1 MSLSD
6 QTFWQHADELR
17 KTILKSLCV
26 LAIGVIVSLFFYR
39 EIFAF
44 LQAPLSTP
52 LSQKKILREQI
63 INESQKIELY
73 TLPNDAIVINQ
84 SLNVKIVGNKVSIPP
99 QGNLTI
105 DIAESASK
113 LLIFSPIDGILITFK
128 VCFFIGLAATSP
140 IILYF
145 LLNFVAPALEQRF
158 YRLLTPFI
166 ALSVLFMSLGAGFA
180 FFVTIPI
187 ANQYLT
193 LFNQEIGTNF
203 WSLSNYLDYT
213 VLLLIGNAISFEM
226 CVIALFL
233 VQMQVLSYHQL
244 QKSRRYF
251 ILFAFIISAILTPPD
266 IFTQVMLATPLIIIY
281 ELIILYAYARSA
293 SKLYSKSEPP
303 PTFL

>member
-17 KTILKSLCV
+17 KTILKSV
-26 LAIGVIVSLFFYR
+26 FILAIGVIVTLFFYR
-39 EIFAF
+39 EIFSF

-52 LSQKKILREQI
+52 LTAKKISREQI
-63 INESQKIELY
+63 INESQKNQLY
-73 TLPNDAIVINQ
+73 ILPNDSRIIQ
-84 SLNVKIVGNKVSIPP
+84 KSLDVKINGNKVNIPP
-99 QGNLTI
+99 QGTLTL
-105 DIAESASK
+105 DIAEPSSK

-128 VCFFIGLAATSP
+128 VCFFIGLALTSP

-145 LLNFVAPALEQRF
+145 LLNFIAPALEQRF
-158 YRLLTPFI
+158 YKLLIPFI
-166 ALSVLFMSLGAGFA
+166 ALYVVFMSLGLSFA
-180 FFVTIPI
+180 FFITIPI
-187 ANQYLT
+187 ANNYLT
-193 LFNQEIGTNF
+193 LFNQEIGKNF

-233 VQMQVLSYHQL
+233 VQMQVLSYKQL

-266 IFTQVMLATPLIIIY
+266 IFTQVMLAIPLIIIY
-281 ELIILYAYARSA
+281 ELIILYAYIKQPRLTKA
-293 SKLYSKSEPP
+293 YN
-303 PTFL
+303 

>member
-17 KTILKSLCV
+17 KTILKSLFV
-26 LAIGVIVSLFFYR
+26 LLIGILVALFFYR
-39 EIFAF
+39 EIFAW

-52 LSQKKILREQI
+52 LIQNKIIREQI
-63 INESQKIELY
+63 FNESKKIELY
-73 TLPNDAIVINQ
+73 TLPNDATIINQ
-84 SLNVKIVGNKVSIPP
+84 SLNVKIIGNKVTIGP
-99 QGNLTI
+99 QGTLTF
-105 DIAESASK
+105 DRAEPASK

-140 IILYF
+140 ITLY
-145 LLNFVAPALEQRF
+145 LLLHFIAPALDKRF

-166 ALSVLFMSLGAGFA
+166 ALSILFMSLGAGFA
-180 FFVTIPI
+180 FFITIPI

-193 LFNQEIGTNF
+193 LFNQEIGINF

-213 VLLLIGNAISFEM
+213 ILLLIGNAISFEM

-233 VQMQVLSYHQL
+233 VQMQVLSYNQL

-251 ILFAFIISAILTPPD
+251 ILFAFIVSAILTPPD
-266 IFTQVMLATPLIIIY
+266 IFTQVMLALPLIIIY
-281 ELIILYAYARSA
+281 ELIILYAYAKAIKIAKAYR
-293 SKLYSKSEPP
+293 
-303 PTFL
+303 

>member
-17 KTILKSLCV
+17 KTILKSLFI
-26 LAIGVIVSLFFYR
+26 LAIGVIVALFFYR
-39 EIFAF
+39 EIFTL

-52 LSQKKILREQI
+52 FTQKKISREQI
-63 INESQKIELY
+63 INESQKTLSY
-73 TLPNDAIVINQ
+73 TLPNDATIVQQ
-84 SLNVKIVGNKVSIPP
+84 SSKIKIEGNKVDIPP
-99 QGNLTI
+99 QGILTI
-105 DIAESASK
+105 DRAEPGSK

-140 IILYF
+140 IILYY
-145 LLNFVAPALEQRF
+145 LLNFIAPALEQRF
-158 YRLLTPFI
+158 YRLLMPFI

-180 FFVTIPI
+180 FFITIPI

-213 VLLLIGNAISFEM
+213 ILLLIGNAISFEI

-233 VQMQVLSYHQL
+233 VQMQVLSYRQL

-251 ILFAFIISAILTPPD
+251 ILFAFILSAILTPPD

-281 ELIILYAYARSA
+281 ELIILYAYVKYFRIVKVSA
-293 SKLYSKSEPP
+293 H
-303 PTFL
+303 